1 LTVSSTKYSY
11 RLALSTKR
19 IIDHNYLSLVTSPFS
34 EFFPWL
40 AGNTSCDLD
49 FSKICLSRDYGG
61 RLIPHLIFLSAAFF
75 ATIITITI
83 TTQSFLIHHHH
94 HHPHLTLNFKPTQ
107 QDKQALI
114 KGDWDGAFG
123 RFSFSGF
130 DSHKGF

>member
-1 LTVSSTKYSY
+1 
-11 RLALSTKR
+11 
-19 IIDHNYLSLVTSPFS
+19 
-34 EFFPWL
+34 
-40 AGNTSCDLD
+40 
-49 FSKICLSRDYGG
+49 
-61 RLIPHLIFLSAAFF
+61 LIFLSAAFF

-130 DSHKGF
+130 DSHKGFEFRFRLIASFALEV